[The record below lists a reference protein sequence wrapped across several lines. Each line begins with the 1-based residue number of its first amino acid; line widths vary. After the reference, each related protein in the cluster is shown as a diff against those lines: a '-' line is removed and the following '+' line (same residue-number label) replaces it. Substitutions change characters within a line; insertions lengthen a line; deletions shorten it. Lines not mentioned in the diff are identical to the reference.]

1 MTVLFKLA
9 YKTSLLAIK
18 EESAKG
24 RALRTSTGV

>member
-1 MTVLFKLA
+1 MTLLFKLA

-24 RALRTSTGV
+24 RALQTSTGV

>member
-1 MTVLFKLA
+1 MTLLFKLA
-9 YKTSLLAIK
+9 YETSLLAVK